1 MANPT
6 RFPLISSLATAMSL
20 AALVASCSAPTVLND
35 VASQD
40 AASTDVA
47 DLKAKNAGN
56 PLQVVTTFLPMTYF
70 TEAVAGD
77 RAIVTQLLPPGVDPH
92 DYQAKPQDIQRLAA
106 ADALI
111 ENGLGLEA
119 FLEPLIANANN
130 PDLAIVDSSK
140 GIEVLGEED
149 GHDHDHEGPDHEGHD
164 HGAYDPH
171 LWLDPKKAI
180 QQVENI
186 RDGLITVDPEGK
198 AVYTTNADDYI
209 ADIRALDV
217 EISETL
223 LAYAGQSFVTYHDF
237 AAHFAHSYDLEVE
250 HLVGIPESNAAP
262 ADVQRVI
269 ETVRASNLKT
279 LLSEPRQDEA
289 AFGAIATDLD
299 ISVSVFDPMESSR
312 SANPQPDDYL
322 TTMTANLENLAA
334 AFKAAQ
340 P

>member
-140 GIEVLGEED
+140 GIEMLSEED
-149 GHDHDHEGPDHEGHD
+149 GHDHEGHD
-164 HGAYDPH
+164 HGAHDPH

-186 RDGLITVDPEGK
+186 RDGLIAVDPEGK
-198 AVYTTNADDYI
+198 AIYTNNADDYI
-209 ADIRALDV
+209 ADIQALDV

-223 LAYAGQSFVTYHDF
+223 SAYAGQSFVTYHDF

-279 LLSEPRQDEA
+279 LLSEPQQDEA

-312 SANPQPDDYL
+312 SENPQPDDYL

-334 AFKAAQ
+334 AFNAAQ